1 MGFCLTVKRLYVKY
15 SNIRIKTKLSNYHLP
30 LFVSE
35 KLKAIIVSV
44 GKESVMQAQSEMSEH
59 YRLANFQAKVRLS
72 NFKKSEHSIAY
83 AAVRMP
89 ATYAAIRSVLDQFP
103 KEDEAK
109 TILDLGAGSG
119 SATLA
124 AFDRWPN
131 LGAATLVEHNKEILD
146 LGRNFLEN
154 SADYVQADLR
164 SVEISQQRDVVFLA
178 YVMGEFNQDDQLKI
192 LEKAWQASRQYL
204 VIITP
209 GTPRDFNELLLLRQK
224 LIEKGGTVIAP
235 CPHNNACPMSKDD
248 WCHFSV
254 RLQRT
259 SLHRHIKQATLSFE
273 DEKYCY
279 LIVSKEPVLRKTNA
293 RIIKKPIQASG
304 HTILDLCEEN
314 GLKRVTISKKQKSYY
329 KKANK
334 AQWGDGWGV

>member
-1 MGFCLTVKRLYVKY
+1 M
-15 SNIRIKTKLSNYHLP
+15 SNYHLP

-35 KLKAIIVSV
+35 KLKTIIASVS
-44 GKESVMQAQSEMSEH
+44 KESVMQAQTEMSEH
-59 YRLANFQAKVRLS
+59 YRLANSRGKVRLS
-72 NFKKSEHSIAY
+72 NFQKSEHSIAY

-103 KEDEAK
+103 KEDEPK

-124 AFDRWPN
+124 AFNRWPT
-131 LGAATLVEHNKEILD
+131 LTSATLIEHNKDILE

-154 SADYVQADLR
+154 SANFVQADLR
-164 SVEISQQRDVVFLA
+164 SVEIAQQSDLVILA
-178 YVMGEFNQDDQLKI
+178 YVMGEFSQADQLKI
-192 LEKAWQASRQYL
+192 LEKAWQATRQYL

-209 GTPRDFNELLLLRQK
+209 GTPRDFEELLLLRQK

-235 CPHNNACPMSKDD
+235 CPHNNACPMAKTD

-259 SLHRHIKQATLSFE
+259 SLHRHLKQATLSFE

-279 LIVSKEPVLRKTNA
+279 LIVSKEPIARGANA

-314 GLKRVTISKKQKSYY
+314 GLKRVTISKKQKSLY
-329 KKANK
+329 KKVSK
-334 AQWGDGWGV
+334 AQWGDGFSC

>member
-1 MGFCLTVKRLYVKY
+1 M
-15 SNIRIKTKLSNYHLP
+15 SNYHLP

-35 KLKAIIVSV
+35 KLKTIIDSV
-44 GKESVMQAQSEMSEH
+44 NKESVMQAQVEMSEY
-59 YRLANFQAKVRLS
+59 YRLANSMGNVRLS
-72 NFKKSEHSIAY
+72 KFQRSEHSIAY

-103 KEDEAK
+103 KKSEPK
-109 TILDLGAGSG
+109 TVLDLGAGSG

-124 AFDRWPN
+124 AFSRWPT
-131 LGAATLVEHNKEILD
+131 LTAATLIEHNKDILNF
-146 LGRNFLEN
+146 GRIFLEN

-164 SVEISQQRDVVFLA
+164 FVEISQQYDVVFLA
-178 YVMGEFNQDDQLKI
+178 YVMGEFSQQDQLKI
-192 LEKAWQASRQYL
+192 LEKAWQASQQYL

-209 GTPRDFNELLLLRQK
+209 GTPRDFEELLLLRQN
-224 LIEKGGTVIAP
+224 LIEKSGIVIAP
-235 CPHNNACPMSKDD
+235 CPNNNVCPMTKDD

-259 SLHRHIKQATLSFE
+259 ALHRHLKQANLSFE

-279 LIVSKEPVLRKTNA
+279 LIVSKESVLRTANA

-314 GLKRVTISKKQKSYY
+314 KLKRVTISKKQKSLY
-329 KKANK
+329 KKVGK
-334 AQWGDGWGV
+334 AQWGDEWGI